1 MKKLV
6 GLGIVAIL
14 ALSVIVS
21 SCGKYEEG
29 SNFTFLTAKARI
41 VNTWTLSSY
50 SINDVTQTLGSSL
63 TYKFEKNGKATV
75 TLTIGGFPLSDIG
88 TWELSVDKTELILK
102 DSAGTVSTYEIVQLK
117 NKDLKVR
124 KTAPNYTEVW
134 ILTGL

>member
-1 MKKLV
+1 
-6 GLGIVAIL
+6 
-14 ALSVIVS
+14 VS